1 MNDSLGQEEMDKPRE
16 DWSPHSAHWGAF
28 SARWNG
34 ATLDIKPYA
43 EDPAPSSILQNF
55 TTAMR
60 HKARILRPMV
70 RKAWLDRSARS
81 ERTFDQKFVAC
92 PWDEVLDLLA
102 NELSRVRTEH
112 GAAAVFGGSYGWS
125 SAGRF
130 HHAQSQVHRFLNT
143 AFGGYVRSVNSYSA
157 GASAVIL
164 PHILG
169 NYEAL
174 SRHNVTWDQVAEHTD
189 TVLAFGGMALKNS
202 EVASGGISRHIER
215 DAMQRAVQRGAVFYG
230 VSPLRDDMPE
240 AAGAHWLPIKV
251 GTDVALMLALAHT
264 LLVENLWDHDF
275 VARYCTGFDIFERYL
290 LGSDDGT
297 PKDAAWAA
305 DIAGISATTIIG
317 LARCLPRGR
326 TLITVSHSLQ
336 RAQYG
341 EQPVWMGAVLAA
353 MLGQIGLPGGG
364 YNYALGALGHTG
376 RRPHGLP
383 IPTLPQGKNG
393 VSDFIPVA
401 RISDMLLHPG
411 QAFEYNGRTMR
422 YPDIKLVY
430 WAGGN
435 PFHHHQ
441 DINRLRRAFN
451 VPQTIVVHE
460 SAWTPMAKFADI
472 VLPATMTLE
481 RDDIGAA
488 ATDQRLVAMR
498 RAVEPIGEARDD
510 FDIFAALSRRM
521 GVEQAF
527 AEGRDSR
534 QWLAHLY
541 EPTRRALAD
550 AGCDAPGF
558 EEFWRSGEL
567 TLPPA
572 PDDGGLLRAFRNDPD
587 NNKLPTPSGKIEIH
601 SKAIAGFGYDD
612 CPSHPAW
619 LPSTEPT
626 TARHPLTLIANQPAT
641 RLHSQLDF
649 GAYSQSRKI
658 EGREAVRL
666 NPADAARRGIADGDI
681 VRLFNDRG
689 ACLAAAM
696 VTDDVM
702 PGVVQL
708 STGAWYDPQAGAAG
722 DPLCVHGNPN
732 VLTRD
737 IGTSRLAQGCCG
749 QVTVVEC
756 EKYRESVPPIRA
768 FDPPDQG

>member
-1 MNDSLGQEEMDKPRE
+1 
-16 DWSPHSAHWGAF
+16 
-28 SARWNG
+28 
-34 ATLDIKPYA
+34 
-43 EDPAPSSILQNF
+43 
-55 TTAMR
+55 MR

-70 RKAWLDRSARS
+70 RKAWLDRATQPRAASTRNS
-81 ERTFDQKFVAC
+81 SPC

-102 NELSRVRTEH
+102 NELSRVRTEY

-169 NYEAL
+169 DYEAV

-202 EVASGGISRHIER
+202 DVASGGISRHIER
-215 DAMQRAVQRGAVFYG
+215 DAMQRAVHRGAVFYG
-230 VSPLRDDMPE
+230 ISPLRDDMPE
-240 AAGAHWLPIKV
+240 AAGARWLPIKV

-264 LLVENLWDHDF
+264 LLRRKSVGPRLCRALLHRLRHLRTLS
-275 VARYCTGFDIFERYL
+275 ARPRRPYAKGRGMGGRYHRHSC
-290 LGSDDGT
+290 GRRS
-297 PKDAAWAA
+297 
-305 DIAGISATTIIG
+305 SS
-317 LARCLPRGR
+317 LARRLPRGR

-376 RRPHGLP
+376 RRPHAVP

-393 VSDFIPVA
+393 VATSSRWHASATCCSIRGSRSNTTAA
-401 RISDMLLHPG
+401 RC
-411 QAFEYNGRTMR
+411 N

-488 ATDQRLVAMR
+488 ATDPRLVAMR
-498 RAVEPIGEARDD
+498 RAVDPVGEARDD
-510 FDIFAALSRRM
+510 FDIFAALSRRI
-521 GVEQAF
+521 
-527 AEGRDSR
+527 GRR
-534 QWLAHLY
+534 TGFCGR
-541 EPTRRALAD
+541 TR
-550 AGCDAPGF
+550 
-558 EEFWRSGEL
+558 
-567 TLPPA
+567 
-572 PDDGGLLRAFRNDPD
+572 
-587 NNKLPTPSGKIEIH
+587 
-601 SKAIAGFGYDD
+601 
-612 CPSHPAW
+612 
-619 LPSTEPT
+619 
-626 TARHPLTLIANQPAT
+626 QPAMA
-641 RLHSQLDF
+641 
-649 GAYSQSRKI
+649 GASLR
-658 EGREAVRL
+658 
-666 NPADAARRGIADGDI
+666 ADAARACRC
-681 VRLFNDRG
+681 RLR
-689 ACLAAAM
+689 C
-696 VTDDVM
+696 
-702 PGVVQL
+702 
-708 STGAWYDPQAGAAG
+708 
-722 DPLCVHGNPN
+722 
-732 VLTRD
+732 TR
-737 IGTSRLAQGCCG
+737 L
-749 QVTVVEC
+749 
-756 EKYRESVPPIRA
+756 
-768 FDPPDQG
+768 

>member
-1 MNDSLGQEEMDKPRE
+1 VGELRDGGVMNDSLEQEMDQTRE

-34 ATLDIKPYA
+34 ATLDIKPYE

-70 RKAWLDRSARS
+70 RKAWLDRSVRS

-102 NELSRVRTEH
+102 NELSRIRTEH

-130 HHAQSQVHRFLNT
+130 HHAQSQVHRFLNM
-143 AFGGYVRSVNSYSA
+143 AFGGYIRSVNSYSA

-164 PHILG
+164 PHVIG
-169 NYEAL
+169 GYEDV
-174 SRHNVTWDQVAEHTD
+174 SRRNVTWDQVAEHSD

-202 EVASGGISRHIER
+202 DVASGGISRHIER
-215 DAMQRAVQRGAVFYG
+215 GAMQKAARRGAIFYG
-230 VSPLRDDMPE
+230 ITPLRDDMPE
-240 AAGAHWLPIKV
+240 EAGARWLPIKV
-251 GTDVALMLALAHT
+251 GTDVALMLGLAHT
-264 LLVENLWDHDF
+264 LLVEKLWDSAF

-290 LGSDDGT
+290 
-297 PKDAAWAA
+297 
-305 DIAGISATTIIG
+305 
-317 LARCLPRGR
+317 RGR

-376 RRPHGLP
+376 RRFNAVP
-383 IPTLPQGKNG
+383 IPTLSQGKNG
-393 VSDFIPVA
+393 TTDFIPVA
-401 RISDMLLHPG
+401 RVADMLLHPG
-411 QAFEYNGRTMR
+411 EAFEYNGRSMR

-488 ATDQRLVAMR
+488 ATDPRLVAMR
-498 RAVEPIGEARDD
+498 KAVDPIGEARDD
-510 FDIFAALSRRM
+510 FDIFAALSQRL

-527 AEGRDSR
+527 TEGRNSR
-534 QWLAHLY
+534 QWLAHIY

-550 AGCDAPGF
+550 AGWDAPDF
-558 EEFWRSGEL
+558 DEFWRRGEL
-567 TLPPA
+567 TLPSA
-572 PDDGGLLRAFRNDPD
+572 PDDGGFLRAFRNDPL
-587 NNKLPTPSGKIEIH
+587 NKRLPTPSGKIEIY
-601 SKAIAGFGYDD
+601 SKTIAGFGYDD
-612 CPSHPAW
+612 CPPHPAW
-619 LPSTEPT
+619 LPSTEPPDS
-626 TARHPLTLIANQPAT
+626 RHPLTLIANQPST

-658 EGREAVRL
+658 AGREAIRL
-666 NPADAARRGIADGDI
+666 NPTDAARRGIADGDI

-689 ACLAAAM
+689 ACLAAAA

-708 STGAWYDPQAGAAG
+708 STGAWYDPQAGVAD

-756 EKYRESVPPIRA
+756 EKFSGALPDIRA
-768 FDPPDQG
+768 FDPPDHR

>member
-1 MNDSLGQEEMDKPRE
+1 MDQAAD
-16 DWSPHSAHWGAF
+16 DWAPHSAHWGAF

-34 ATLDIKPYA
+34 ETLDVTPY
-43 EDPAPSSILQNF
+43 EGDPAPSPILQNF

-70 RKAWLDRSARS
+70 RKAWLDRSART
-81 ERTFDQKFVAC
+81 ERTFDQEFVEC
-92 PWDEVLDLLA
+92 SWDRVLDLLA
-102 NELSRVRTEH
+102 SELSRVKAEH

-130 HHAQSQVHRFLNT
+130 HHAQSQVHRFLNM

-164 PHILG
+164 PHVMG
-169 NYEAL
+169 GYEAV
-174 SRHNVTWDQVAEHTD
+174 SRHNVTWDQIAEHSD
-189 TVLAFGGMALKNS
+189 VVLAFGGMALKNS
-202 EVASGGISRHIER
+202 HVASGGISRHIER
-215 DAMQRAVQRGAVFYG
+215 DAMATAARRGAAFYCI
-230 VSPLRDDMPE
+230 SPLRDDMP
-240 AAGAHWLPIKV
+240 ADANARWLPIKV

-264 LLVENLWDHDF
+264 LLTEDLCDKAF
-275 VARYCTGFDIFERYL
+275 IERYCTGFENFERYL
-290 LGSDDGT
+290 RGRDDGT

-305 DIAGISATTIIG
+305 DITGISSGTIID
-317 LARCLPRGR
+317 LARRLPRGR
-326 TLITVSHSLQ
+326 TLIAVSHSLQ

-376 RRPHGLP
+376 RRINAVP
-383 IPTLPQGKNG
+383 IPTLSQGKNG
-393 VSDFIPVA
+393 VSEFIPVA
-401 RISDMLLHPG
+401 RVSDMLLNPG
-411 QAFEYNGRTMR
+411 EPFEYNGRSMH

-441 DINRLRRAFN
+441 DINRMRQAFN
-451 VPQTIVVHE
+451 APQTIVVHE

-488 ATDQRLVAMR
+488 GTDPRLVAMR
-498 RAVEPIGEARDD
+498 RAVDPIGEARDD
-510 FDIFAALSRRM
+510 FDIFAGLARKL

-527 AEGRDSR
+527 TEGRDSR

-541 EPTRRALAD
+541 EPTRKALVE
-550 AGCDAPGF
+550 AGWDAPDF
-558 EEFWRSGEL
+558 DEFWRRGEL
-567 TLPPA
+567 ALPSA
-572 PDDGGLLRAFRNDPD
+572 PDDGGFLRAFRNDPAA
-587 NNKLPTPSGKIEIH
+587 NRLSTPSGKIEIY
-601 SKAIAGFGYDD
+601 SKAIASFGYDD
-612 CPSHPAW
+612 CPPHPAW
-619 LPSTEPT
+619 LPSTEPPS
-626 TARHPLTLIANQPAT
+626 ARHPLTLIANQPAT

-649 GAYSQSRKI
+649 GAYSQSSKVA
-658 EGREAVRL
+658 GREVVRL
-666 NPADAARRGIADGDI
+666 HPDDAKRRGVANGDI

-689 ACLAAAM
+689 ACLAAAA

-702 PGVVQL
+702 PGVIQL
-708 STGAWYDPQAGAAG
+708 STGAWYDPERGATEQ
-722 DPLCVHGNPN
+722 PLCVHGNPN

-756 EKYRESVPPIRA
+756 EKYEGALPSIRA
-768 FDPPDQG
+768 FDPPGQR